1 MQLIID
7 LILLVVAVTIVLSST
22 AGAAEWQ
29 GSCLGEFVESGEHGG
44 RLRFTQRD
52 TEGSQPHYLF
62 FEDSCWQVSKT
73 LGNRNHYIRNCRDTQ
88 LPPTR
93 SWEYWWTGSWR
104 SGWGDDDTSLTLEFT
119 SLSPCQLVRV
129 AGEGEVVRKQGSS
142 LGDYRSEYIIVLI
155 MHAASNMTI
164 K

>member
-1 MQLIID
+1 M
-7 LILLVVAVTIVLSST
+7 LSST
-22 AGAAEWQ
+22 AGAAERQ
-29 GSCLGEFVESGEHGG
+29 GSKLGEFVKAGEHGG
-44 RLRFTQRD
+44 KPFFTQRN
-52 TEGSQPHYLF
+52 TEGSKPKYLY
-62 FEDSCWQVSKT
+62 FEDSCWQVSVT
-73 LGNRNHYIRNCRDTQ
+73 LGYGNHYIRNCRDTQ

-119 SLSPCQLVRV
+119 NLSSICKLVRV
-129 AGEGEVVRKQGSS
+129 TGEGDVVEKQGSS

>member
-1 MQLIID
+1 M
-7 LILLVVAVTIVLSST
+7 LSST
-22 AGAAEWQ
+22 AGTAEYL
-29 GSCLGEFVESGEHGG
+29 GGRLGEFVEAGKHGG
-44 RLRFTQRD
+44 KPFFRQRD
-52 TEGSQPHYLF
+52 TEGSKPQYLY
-62 FEDSCWQVSKT
+62 FEDSCWQVSVT
-73 LGNRNHYIRNCRDTQ
+73 LGNGNHYIRNCRDTQ

-93 SWEYWWTGSWR
+93 SWEYWWATFWTE
-104 SGWGDDDTSLTLEFT
+104 GWGDDDTSLTLEFT